1 MSKQHKIIWLV
12 IALIIISGLTWALA
26 ENRQTAVTGNKPIL
40 FYSNSCP
47 HCRNVEQYIAENNI
61 TSHYYFD
68 QKEITTDQNNT
79 ALLIQKAKICG
90 EDMSTLGVPL
100 LFDNDKCYSGDKEI
114 INYLATKN

>member
-1 MSKQHKIIWLV
+1 MSKQHKIIWLIIAVV
-12 IALIIISGLTWALA
+12 IIAGLAWILA
-26 ENRQTAVTGNKPIL
+26 QNRQTVTTGNKPII

-47 HCRNVEQYIAENNI
+47 HCRNVEQYIAENNVA
-61 TSHYYFD
+61 SRYDFD

-90 EDMSTLGVPL
+90 EDLNTLGVPL
-100 LFDNDKCYSGDKEI
+100 LFDNGKCYSGDKEI